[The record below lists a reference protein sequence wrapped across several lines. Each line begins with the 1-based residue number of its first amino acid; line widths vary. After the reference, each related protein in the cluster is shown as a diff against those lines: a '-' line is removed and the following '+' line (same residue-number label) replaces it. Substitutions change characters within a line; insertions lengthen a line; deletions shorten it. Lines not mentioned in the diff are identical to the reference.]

1 MPKEKVEAVQPP
13 FRSGL
18 VAIVGRPNVGK
29 STLINRLVGQKIAIT
44 SDKPQTTRHAIQGV
58 VTLPEA
64 QLVLVDTPG
73 IHKPHHLLGE
83 SIVKAATD
91 TLSQVDLRVLLVDA
105 QEPAGK
111 GDAFIAELLQ
121 KSELPTIL
129 ALNKVDRVRQVPERI
144 FASYR
149 ALGDFVA
156 VVPLSARTGR
166 NTRSL
171 LEAIVAQL
179 PEGPRYYEDDV
190 PTDQTLR
197 VLAAELIREQILRL
211 TAEEIPHSVAVRI
224 DTFDEAVRPVRIE
237 ATIFVERDSQKGI
250 VIGDGGERLK
260 AIGQAARGQ
269 IEKQV
274 GEQVYLGLWVKVLKN
289 WRREKTQLK
298 RLGYVVD

>member
-1 MPKEKVEAVQPP
+1 MSKQQGSESVSS

-29 STLINRLVGQKIAIT
+29 STLINRLVGQKVAIT
-44 SDKPQTTRHAIQGV
+44 SDKPQTTRHAIHGV

-64 QLVLVDTPG
+64 QMVFVDTPG

-83 SIVKAATD
+83 SIVKTATD
-91 TLSQVDLRVLLVDA
+91 TLAQVDLRVLLVDA
-105 QEPAGK
+105 QEVAGK
-111 GDAFIAELLQ
+111 GDAFIAELLAQ
-121 KSELPTIL
+121 SELPTIL
-129 ALNKVDRVRQVPERI
+129 ALNKVDRVRQVPERV

-166 NTRSL
+166 NTHSL
-171 LEAIVAQL
+171 LAAIAEHL
-179 PEGPRYYEDDV
+179 PEGPRYYEEDV

-197 VLAAELIREQILRL
+197 VLAAELIREQILRT
-211 TAEEIPHSVAVRI
+211 TADEIPHSVAVRI
-224 DTFDEAVRPVRIE
+224 DTFDETVKPVRIE

-260 AIGQAARGQ
+260 AIGQGARAQ
-269 IEKQV
+269 IEKQM
-274 GEQVYLGLWVKVLKN
+274 GEQIFLGLWVKVLKN

>member
-1 MPKEKVEAVQPP
+1 
-13 FRSGL
+13 L

-29 STLINRLVGQKIAIT
+29 STLINRLVGQKVAIT
-44 SDKPQTTRHAIQGV
+44 SDKPQTTRHAIHGV

-64 QLVLVDTPG
+64 QMVFVDTPG

-83 SIVKAATD
+83 SIVKTATD
-91 TLSQVDLRVLLVDA
+91 TLAQVDLRVLLVDA
-105 QEPAGK
+105 QEVAGK
-111 GDAFIAELLQ
+111 GDAFIAELLAQ
-121 KSELPTIL
+121 SELPTIL
-129 ALNKVDRVRQVPERI
+129 ALNKVDRVRQVPERV

-166 NTRSL
+166 NTHSL
-171 LEAIVAQL
+171 LAAIAEHL
-179 PEGPRYYEDDV
+179 PEGPRYYEEDV

-197 VLAAELIREQILRL
+197 VLAAELIREQILRT
-211 TAEEIPHSVAVRI
+211 TADEIPHSVAVRI
-224 DTFDEAVRPVRIE
+224 DTFDETVKPVRIE

-260 AIGQAARGQ
+260 AIGQGARAQ
-269 IEKQV
+269 IEKQM
-274 GEQVYLGLWVKVLKN
+274 GEQIFLGLWVKVLKN